1 MICMLVLILQGSA
14 FCWMLVMFKPRM
26 KKLDFDLTLKLNGRR
41 LYETRSPKCLSIK
54 IEGILTWSKRINDI
68 SVKLGRNNAI
78 IYKVK
83 EFGNLTIK
91 TKIHKAGYS
100 YQKKSPQ
107 IYQK

>member
-1 MICMLVLILQGSA
+1 MKLDLQNVLVLKLKGSLPGA
-14 FCWMLVMFKPRM
+14 NALMIFQ
-26 KKLDFDLTLKLNGRR
+26 LNQVG
-41 LYETRSPKCLSIK
+41 
-54 IEGILTWSKRINDI
+54 
-68 SVKLGRNNAI
+68 NNAI

>member
-14 FCWMLVMFKPRM
+14 FCWMLIMFKPRM

-68 SVKLGRNNAI
+68 SVKLGW
-78 IYKVK
+78 K
-83 EFGNLTIK
+83 
-91 TKIHKAGYS
+91 
-100 YQKKSPQ
+100 
-107 IYQK
+107 